1 MTGDGRGKRHA
12 AVCFK
17 NFNITLYSLE
27 AFSACPRNQPGSGKI
42 IMKKYRVQFLPY
54 EKSVEVEEGT
64 TIAEAA
70 QRGDVF
76 INNLCGGEGVC
87 GECRVQVLEGETEVN
102 GNISPFFSQEELDE
116 GFVLACQTEIHGD
129 LEVEIPPESRIE
141 EEQIITGEGAG
152 GAGTEVASVPTVAPE
167 ITRSP
172 FKPLVR
178 KIYLELPPPTLED
191 NITDIERVSR
201 ELRRK
206 LGWHSYE
213 ISLNCLQHLSDT
225 LRDHDWKVTATVV
238 KDKNRYRIQNI
249 EPLDTTSR
257 NYGLAVD
264 VGTTTVV
271 AQLLDLRSGK
281 VIDVDGTHNMQA
293 QYGEDVISRM
303 IFACSKNGLHPLHR
317 AVIKNIKGLI
327 ETLTGRSR
335 IPPEAINAIV
345 AAGNTTMSHFLLN
358 LTPCTIRL
366 EPYVPTADIYPQIL
380 ARDIG
385 IHINP
390 LGMLE
395 TLPSVASYVGGDIVA
410 GVMACG
416 ITERP
421 EVQGLIDVGTNGEIA
436 IGNEEW
442 LVCCSASAG
451 PAFEGGGTRCGMRA
465 TRGAI
470 EKVELLD
477 GRVKYETIGNAK
489 PRGICGS
496 GLIDCIY
503 ELVKNGIIGA
513 DGKFNR
519 GREDPRLTS
528 QDGVPQYVI
537 AGPEETETKDPIVI
551 AESDIDNLIKSKG
564 AVFAAIRSLMNYIGL
579 SFDQLDTFYVAG
591 GFGNFLSISKAVAI
605 GLLPD
610 IPEEKIRFIGNSSL
624 TGARMALL
632 SESAFEKCVNIS
644 RSMTNIELS
653 NYQPF
658 MDEYVAALFLPH
670 TDRRLFPS
678 VKY

>member
-1 MTGDGRGKRHA
+1 
-12 AVCFK
+12 
-17 NFNITLYSLE
+17 
-27 AFSACPRNQPGSGKI
+27 
-42 IMKKYRVQFLPY
+42 MKKHRVKFLPY
-54 EKSVEVEEGT
+54 ERTVEVEEGT

-87 GECRVQVLEGETEVN
+87 GECRVQVLKGEARADESITA
-102 GNISPFFSQEELDE
+102 FFSQQELDE
-116 GFVLACQTEIHGD
+116 GFLLACQTKIRGD

-141 EEQIITGEGAG
+141 EEQIITGERAEGEG
-152 GAGTEVASVPTVAPE
+152 KESETVPKEVPE
-167 ITRSP
+167 LAISP

-191 NITDIERVSR
+191 NITDMERVSR

-213 ISLNCLQHLSDT
+213 ISFNCLQHLSDN

-238 KDKNRYRIQNI
+238 KDKGGYRIQKI
-249 EPLDTTSR
+249 EPLNTTSR
-257 NYGLAVD
+257 NYGLAID

-271 AQLLDLRSGK
+271 AQLLDLRTGK

-303 IFACSKNGLHPLHR
+303 IFACDRNGLHPLHQ
-317 AVIKNIKGLI
+317 AVIKNINSLI
-327 ETLTGRSR
+327 ETLTKKNK
-335 IPPEAINAIV
+335 IPPDEINAIV

-358 LTPCTIRL
+358 LTPCSIRL

-380 ARDIG
+380 AKDIG
-385 IHINP
+385 IHISP
-390 LGMLE
+390 SGIME
-395 TLPSVASYVGGDIVA
+395 ALPSVASYVGGDIVA
-410 GVMACG
+410 GVMSCG
-416 ITERP
+416 IVERA
-421 EVQGLIDVGTNGEIA
+421 EVQGLIDIGTNGEIA
-436 IGNEEW
+436 IGNSEW

-470 EKVELLD
+470 ERVEILD
-477 GRVKYETIGNAK
+477 GRVEYQTIGNAS

-513 DGKFNR
+513 DGKFNSELR
-519 GREDPRLTS
+519 DPRLRS
-528 QDGVPQYVI
+528 EDEIPQYLI
-537 AGPEETETKDPIVI
+537 AGPEETETKNAIVI
-551 AESDIDNLIKSKG
+551 TESDVDNLIKSKG

-579 SFDQLDTFYVAG
+579 AFDQLDTFYVAG
-591 GFGNFLSISKAVAI
+591 GFGNYLNIPKAIAI

-610 IPEEKIRFIGNSSL
+610 MAQEKIRFVGNSSL

-632 SESAFEKCVNIS
+632 SEAAFEKCVNIS
-644 RSMTNIELS
+644 KSMTNVDLS

-670 TDRRLFPS
+670 TDRKLFPS

>member
-1 MTGDGRGKRHA
+1 MKR
-12 AVCFK
+12 
-17 NFNITLYSLE
+17 
-27 AFSACPRNQPGSGKI
+27 
-42 IMKKYRVQFLPY
+42 YRVKFLPY
-54 EKSVEVEEGT
+54 EKTVEIEEGT

-87 GECRVQVLEGETEVN
+87 GECRVQVLKGETIADE
-102 GNISPFFSQEELDE
+102 NISTFFSQEEMDE
-116 GFVLACQTEIHGD
+116 GFVLACQTKIYGD
-129 LEVEIPPESRIE
+129 LEVDIPPESRIE
-141 EEQIITGEGAG
+141 EEQIITAEREGADK
-152 GAGTEVASVPTVAPE
+152 ESESVSAEGPGLA
-167 ITRSP
+167 ISP

-191 NITDIERVSR
+191 NITDMERVSR

-213 ISLNCLQHLSDT
+213 ISLECLQHLSED
-225 LRDHDWKVTATVV
+225 LRNHDWKVTATVV
-238 KDKNRYRIQNI
+238 KDSGRYRIQKI
-249 EPLDTTSR
+249 EPQDTTSH
-257 NYGLAVD
+257 NYGMAID

-271 AQLLDLRSGK
+271 AQLLDLRTGK
-281 VIDVDGTHNMQA
+281 VIEVDGTHNMQA

-303 IFACSKNGLHPLHR
+303 IFACDKQGLPSLHE
-317 AVIKNIKGLI
+317 AVIKNINSLI
-327 ETLTGRSR
+327 EALTKRNK
-335 IPPEAINAIV
+335 IPPEQINAIV
-345 AAGNTTMSHFLLN
+345 AAGNTTMTHFLLN
-358 LTPCTIRL
+358 MTPCAIRL
-366 EPYVPTADIYPQIL
+366 DPYVPTADIYPQIL
-380 ARDIG
+380 AQDIG
-385 IHINP
+385 IHISP
-390 LGMLE
+390 LGILE
-395 TLPSVASYVGGDIVA
+395 VLPSVASYVGGDIVA
-410 GVMACG
+410 GIMACG
-416 ITERP
+416 ISEGS

-436 IGNEEW
+436 IGNDEW

-465 TRGAI
+465 TKGAI
-470 EKVELLD
+470 ERVQVLD
-477 GRVKYETIGNAK
+477 GRVKYETIGNAS

-519 GREDPRLTS
+519 DLNDSRLGWEDEIPHYL
-528 QDGVPQYVI
+528 I
-537 AGPEETETKDPIVI
+537 AGPEETEKGNPIVI
-551 AESDIDNLIKSKG
+551 TESDVDNLIKSKG

-579 SFDQLDTFYVAG
+579 AFDELDTFYVAG
-591 GFGNFLSISKAVAI
+591 GFGNYLNISKAIAI

-610 IPEEKIRFIGNSSL
+610 MAEEKIRFIGNSSL

-644 RSMTNIELS
+644 KSMTNVELS

-670 TDRRLFPS
+670 TDRKLFPS

>member
-1 MTGDGRGKRHA
+1 
-12 AVCFK
+12 
-17 NFNITLYSLE
+17 
-27 AFSACPRNQPGSGKI
+27 
-42 IMKKYRVQFLPY
+42 MKEYQVKFFPY
-54 EKSVEVEEGT
+54 ETTVKVEEGT

-87 GECRVQVLEGETEVN
+87 GECRVQVLKGEARAEGN
-102 GNISPFFSQEELDE
+102 PSAFLSQQELDE
-116 GFVLACQTEIHGD
+116 GFVLACQTKIHAD

-141 EEQIITGEGAG
+141 EEQIITGERAEGAG
-152 GAGTEVASVPTVAPE
+152 KESESVPAKGPE
-167 ITRSP
+167 LAISP

-191 NITDIERVSR
+191 NITDLERVSR

-213 ISLNCLQHLSDT
+213 ISFKCLQHLSDN

-238 KDKNRYRIQNI
+238 KDKSGYRIQKI
-249 EPLDTTSR
+249 EPHNTTSR
-257 NYGLAVD
+257 NYGLAID

-271 AQLLDLRSGK
+271 AQLLNLRTGK
-281 VIDVDGTHNMQA
+281 VIDVEGTQNMQA

-303 IFACSKNGLHPLHR
+303 IFACDKDGLNPLHQ
-317 AVIKNIKGLI
+317 AVIKNINSLI
-327 ETLTGRSR
+327 EILTERNKV
-335 IPPEAINAIV
+335 PPEEVNAIV

-385 IHINP
+385 IHISP
-390 LGMLE
+390 LGILE
-395 TLPSVASYVGGDIVA
+395 ALPSVASYVGGDIVA
-410 GVMACG
+410 GIMSCDIA
-416 ITERP
+416 ERS
-421 EVQGLIDVGTNGEIA
+421 EVQGLIDIGTNGEIA
-436 IGNEEW
+436 IGNSEW

-465 TRGAI
+465 KRGAI
-470 EKVELLD
+470 ERVEILD
-477 GRVKYETIGNAK
+477 GSVKYETIGNAN
-489 PRGICGS
+489 PQGICGS

-519 GREDPRLTS
+519 ELGDPRLGS
-528 QDGVPQYVI
+528 EDEIPQYLI
-537 AGPEETETKDPIVI
+537 AGPEETETRNPIVI
-551 AESDIDNLIKSKG
+551 TESDVDNLIKSKG

-579 SFDQLDTFYVAG
+579 AIDQLDTFYVAG
-591 GFGNFLSISKAVAI
+591 GFGNYLNIPKAVAI

-610 IPEEKIRFIGNSSL
+610 MAEEKIRFIGNSSL

-632 SESAFEKCVNIS
+632 SEAAFEKCINIS
-644 RSMTNIELS
+644 RSMTNVELS

-658 MDEYVAALFLPH
+658 MDEYMAALFLPH
-670 TDRRLFPS
+670 TDRKLFPS

>member
-1 MTGDGRGKRHA
+1 
-12 AVCFK
+12 
-17 NFNITLYSLE
+17 
-27 AFSACPRNQPGSGKI
+27 
-42 IMKKYRVQFLPY
+42 MKKHRVKFLPF
-54 EKSVEVEEGT
+54 ERTVEVEEGT

-87 GECRVQVLEGETEVN
+87 GECRVQVLKGEVKADE
-102 GNISPFFSQEELDE
+102 NISAFFSQQELDE
-116 GFVLACQTEIHGD
+116 GFVLACQAKIRGD

-141 EEQIITGEGAG
+141 EEQIVTGETVEGAG
-152 GAGTEVASVPTVAPE
+152 KGSEAVPTKAAE
-167 ITRSP
+167 LAISP
-172 FKPLVR
+172 FKPLAR

-191 NITDIERVSR
+191 NITDIERISR

-213 ISLNCLQHLSDT
+213 ISFNCLQHLSDN

-238 KDKNRYRIQNI
+238 KDKGRYRIQKI
-249 EPLDTTSR
+249 EPLNTTSR
-257 NYGLAVD
+257 NYGLAID

-271 AQLLDLRSGK
+271 AQLLDLRTGK

-303 IFACSKNGLHPLHR
+303 IFACDKDGLHPLHQ
-317 AVIKNIKGLI
+317 AVIKNINSLI
-327 ETLTGRSR
+327 ETLTKRNK
-335 IPPEAINAIV
+335 IPPEEINAIV

-380 ARDIG
+380 AKDIG
-385 IHINP
+385 VHISP
-390 LGMLE
+390 LGILE
-395 TLPSVASYVGGDIVA
+395 ALPSVASYVGGDIVA
-410 GVMACG
+410 GVMSCG
-416 ITERP
+416 IVERS
-421 EVQGLIDVGTNGEIA
+421 EVQGLIDIGTNGEIA
-436 IGNEEW
+436 IGNSEW

-470 EKVELLD
+470 EKVEILD
-477 GRVKYETIGNAK
+477 GSVKYETIGNAS
-489 PRGICGS
+489 PQGICGS

-519 GREDPRLTS
+519 ALKDPRLCSEDEIS
-528 QDGVPQYVI
+528 QYLI
-537 AGPEETETKDPIVI
+537 AGPEETETKNAIVI
-551 AESDIDNLIKSKG
+551 TESDVDNLIKSKG

-579 SFDQLDTFYVAG
+579 AFDQLDTFYVAG
-591 GFGNFLSISKAVAI
+591 GFGNYLNIPKAIAI

-610 IPEEKIRFIGNSSL
+610 MAEEILSGIGNSSL

-644 RSMTNIELS
+644 RSMTNVELS

-670 TDRRLFPS
+670 TDRKLFPS

>member
-1 MTGDGRGKRHA
+1 
-12 AVCFK
+12 
-17 NFNITLYSLE
+17 
-27 AFSACPRNQPGSGKI
+27 
-42 IMKKYRVQFLPY
+42 MKKHQVKFFPY
-54 EKSVEVEEGT
+54 EKTVEIEEGT

-87 GECRVQVLEGETEVN
+87 GECRVQVLKGEARVDQK
-102 GNISPFFSQEELDE
+102 ISAFFSQQELEE
-116 GFVLACQTEIHGD
+116 GFVLACQTKIHGD

-141 EEQIITGEGAG
+141 EEQIITGETAE
-152 GAGTEVASVPTVAPE
+152 GTGKESETVPTKAPE
-167 ITRSP
+167 LAISP

-191 NITDIERVSR
+191 NITDMERVSR

-213 ISLNCLQHLSDT
+213 ISFKCLQHLSDN

-238 KDKNRYRIQNI
+238 KDKGRYRIQKI
-249 EPLDTTSR
+249 EPLNTMSR
-257 NYGLAVD
+257 NYGLAID

-271 AQLLDLRSGK
+271 AQLLDLRTGK

-303 IFACSKNGLHPLHR
+303 IFACDKDGLNPLHQ
-317 AVIKNIKGLI
+317 AVIKNINSLI
-327 ETLTGRSR
+327 EILAQRNKM
-335 IPPEAINAIV
+335 PPEEINAIV

-380 ARDIG
+380 AKDIG
-385 IHINP
+385 IHISP
-390 LGMLE
+390 LGILE
-395 TLPSVASYVGGDIVA
+395 ALPSVASYVGGDIVA
-410 GVMACG
+410 GVMSCG
-416 ITERP
+416 IVERS
-421 EVQGLIDVGTNGEIA
+421 EVQGLIDIGTNGEIA
-436 IGNEEW
+436 IGNSEW

-465 TRGAI
+465 KRGAI
-470 EKVELLD
+470 EKVEMLD
-477 GRVKYETIGNAK
+477 GRVKYETIGNAN
-489 PRGICGS
+489 PQGICGS

-519 GREDPRLTS
+519 ELRDSRLSSEDEIPHYL
-528 QDGVPQYVI
+528 I
-537 AGPEETETKDPIVI
+537 AGPEETETRNPIVI
-551 AESDIDNLIKSKG
+551 TESDVDNLIKSKG

-579 SFDQLDTFYVAG
+579 AIDQLDSFYVAG
-591 GFGNFLSISKAVAI
+591 GFGNYLNIPKAIAI

-610 IPEEKIRFIGNSSL
+610 MAEENIRFIGNSSL

-644 RSMTNIELS
+644 RSMTNVELS

-670 TDRRLFPS
+670 TDHKLFPS

>member
-1 MTGDGRGKRHA
+1 MKR
-12 AVCFK
+12 
-17 NFNITLYSLE
+17 
-27 AFSACPRNQPGSGKI
+27 
-42 IMKKYRVQFLPY
+42 YRVKFLPY
-54 EKSVEVEEGT
+54 EKTVEIEEGT

-87 GECRVQVLEGETEVN
+87 GECRVQVLKGETIADE
-102 GNISPFFSQEELDE
+102 NISTFFSQEEMDE
-116 GFVLACQTEIHGD
+116 GFVLACQTKIYGD
-129 LEVEIPPESRIE
+129 LEVDIPPESRIE
-141 EEQIITGEGAG
+141 EEQIITGESE
-152 GAGTEVASVPTVAPE
+152 GTDKESESVSAKGPE
-167 ITRSP
+167 LAIST

-191 NITDIERVSR
+191 NITDMERVSR

-213 ISLNCLQHLSDT
+213 ISLECLQHLSED
-225 LRDHDWKVTATVV
+225 LRDHDWKVTVTVV
-238 KDKNRYRIQNI
+238 KDSGRYRVQKI
-249 EPLDTTSR
+249 EPLDTTSH
-257 NYGLAVD
+257 NYGMAID

-271 AQLLDLRSGK
+271 AQLLDLRTGK
-281 VIDVDGTHNMQA
+281 VIEVDGTHNMQA

-303 IFACSKNGLHPLHR
+303 IFACDKQGLPSLHE
-317 AVIKNIKGLI
+317 AVIKNINSLI
-327 ETLTGRSR
+327 EALTKRNK
-335 IPPEAINAIV
+335 IPPEQINAIV
-345 AAGNTTMSHFLLN
+345 AAGNTTMTHFLLN
-358 LTPCTIRL
+358 MTPCAIRL

-380 ARDIG
+380 AQDIG
-385 IHINP
+385 IHISP
-390 LGMLE
+390 LGILE
-395 TLPSVASYVGGDIVA
+395 VLPSVASYVGGDIVA
-410 GVMACG
+410 GIMACG
-416 ITERP
+416 ISEGS

-436 IGNEEW
+436 IGNDEW

-465 TRGAI
+465 TKGAI
-470 EKVELLD
+470 ERVQVLD
-477 GRVKYETIGNAK
+477 GRVKYETIGNAS

-519 GREDPRLTS
+519 DLNDSRLGWEDEIPHYL
-528 QDGVPQYVI
+528 I
-537 AGPEETETKDPIVI
+537 AGPEETETGNPIVI
-551 AESDIDNLIKSKG
+551 TESDVDNLIKSKG

-579 SFDQLDTFYVAG
+579 AFDELNTFYVAG
-591 GFGNFLSISKAVAI
+591 GFGNYLNISKAIAI

-610 IPEEKIRFIGNSSL
+610 MAEEKIRFIGNSSL

-644 RSMTNIELS
+644 KSMTNVELS

-670 TDRRLFPS
+670 TDRKLFPS